1 MPFVKRV
8 KKRKAFEVMDGYTK
22 AAIKE
27 AMAKRSPREVKW
39 DAFMDRLINGS
50 FVYVFAVIFW
60 GSWGGVFGKVC
71 SVDRGNC

>member
-27 AMAKRSPREVKW
+27 AMAKRSPREVKC
-39 DAFMDRLINGS
+39 DAFMDRLINGPV
-50 FVYVFAVIFW
+50 VYVFAWLFYGFWAWVIWESVW
-60 GSWGGVFGKVC
+60 G
-71 SVDRGNC
+71 